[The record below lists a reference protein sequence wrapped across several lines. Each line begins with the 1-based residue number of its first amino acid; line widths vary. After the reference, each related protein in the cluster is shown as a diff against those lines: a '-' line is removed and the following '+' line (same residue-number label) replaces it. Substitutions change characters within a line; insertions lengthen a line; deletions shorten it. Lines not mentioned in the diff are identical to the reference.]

1 MKTYG
6 ISIVLIVLLTLTAC
20 GTDTSHPIVTVPV
33 SLPIYQHIVV
43 VVEENRDFE
52 DIFQSANAPYLN
64 QLVSQGA
71 YFTHSYAVT
80 HPSQPNYIA
89 LFSGSTDGVSNDSC
103 VQSLPGPSLGAQ
115 ILAAGGT
122 FIGYSESLPAAGYTG
137 CIANEYYRK
146 HNPWV
151 NFSAIPADSNQPFSA
166 FPTDFNQLPLLS
178 FVVPNVQNDMHDGS
192 VAQGDA
198 WLKTN
203 LSAYAQWAQQND
215 SLLVIT
221 WDEADLG
228 FTNQIMTIFY
238 GAHIKPGAYSE
249 DITHYTVLRTLEQ
262 LLGLPPINEAKN
274 TSFLMDIWA

>member
-1 MKTYG
+1 MKTHFF
-6 ISIVLIVLLTLTAC
+6 SIVVIAIIMVSGC
-20 GTDTSHPIVTVPV
+20 GTDTTHPIVSVNV
-33 SLPIYQHIVV
+33 SLPVYQHIVV
-43 VVEENRDFE
+43 VVEENKDYG
-52 DIFQSANAPYLN
+52 DIYGSSAAPYIN
-64 QLVSQGA
+64 QLAAHGA

-89 LFSGSTDGVSNDSC
+89 LFSGSTDGVTSDTC

-115 ILAAGGT
+115 VLTAGGS
-122 FIGYSESLPAAGYTG
+122 FIGYSEDLPTAGYTG
-137 CIANEYYRK
+137 CVVNSYYRK

-151 NFSAIPADSNQPFSA
+151 NFPAIPADSNQPFSA

-198 WLKTN
+198 WLKTH

-228 FTNQIMTIFY
+228 FSNQIMTIFY
-238 GAHIKPGAYSE
+238 GAHIKLGAYSE

-262 LLGLPPINEAKN
+262 LMGLPPIHEAQN
-274 TSFLMDIWA
+274 TTYLMDIWV